1 MREVRYHKLGLPNL
15 GNNLVINL
23 VCMILLVDT
32 HGLIASVSDCLLN
45 TILGCIIGSFVKPHC
60 DEPLGGKGI
69 SHMGLYLPVACNSHQ
84 DIIKNS
90 FWHGGSRHCDPSLIL
105 QVT

>member
-1 MREVRYHKLGLPNL
+1 MREVRYDKLGLPNL

-45 TILGCIIGSFVKPHC
+45 TILGCIISSFVKPHC
-60 DEPLGGKGI
+60 DEALGGNYVSILGYNLTKSVN
-69 SHMGLYLPVACNSHQ
+69 SHDYLPKVPR
-84 DIIKNS
+84 
-90 FWHGGSRHCDPSLIL
+90 GSLTI
-105 QVT
+105 